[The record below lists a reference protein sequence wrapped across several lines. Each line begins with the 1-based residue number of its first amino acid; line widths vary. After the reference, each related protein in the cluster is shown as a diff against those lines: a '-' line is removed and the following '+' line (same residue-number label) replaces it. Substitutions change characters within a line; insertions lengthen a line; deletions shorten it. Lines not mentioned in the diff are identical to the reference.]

1 MQFFNGSKSLFS
13 NIKTDTVH
21 TTGCS
26 KCGAYLSCKNGR
38 LDGVVGSNDILLIL
52 PLPNVNEDNR
62 GYCGC
67 GEEYEWL
74 ADQLNEVGISF
85 KQCSRIN
92 VIGCRT
98 KNLKAFDMCRQRVD
112 AFVNKVKPK
121 LVIAFGS
128 DTLSVTVGREWTRSL
143 GDIQKWHSFC
153 IPFRY
158 WNNGTWLVHAE
169 SPSEIV
175 LSESFYKNE
184 KWKNAES
191 FYEKAEA
198 VCKTGFYRMH
208 TRVLKEGIRDA
219 YRKCKEPIPVR
230 PESTIK
236 PHVLNEADALVF
248 LEKNYQYLKNN
259 PDAILTFDLETN
271 MIKAYNNNARV
282 YSIAVLADKS
292 LGSAAFRC
300 TPATKEAFVKLFT
313 LRPKVNGAN
322 VKFDF
327 VWNVVKLG
335 MNPADFKIY
344 FDTVLMAHLLDN
356 RDGITSLKFNTYRF
370 FGITYESEAHKYFES
385 DGGCN
390 SENKI
395 FEAPEHTIL
404 YYNALDVI
412 YTDAVMQ
419 EQEKLWTLE
428 DNPKKEFAR
437 KLYLEASIALAK
449 MEIVGVPMDLNKIQ
463 ESKKFCMDKIK
474 EIEDTIKDDPVWKE
488 WGEYVGVDKRSI
500 LSEAQIVDF
509 FIKHKKLHPIGIS
522 KKAKPKADHEWLT
535 KMLDQEPFLQYV
547 LDYRK
552 YTKMLSTYIKGYE
565 TELNDD
571 GRIRSFYTLNN
582 VSSFRSAS
590 NSPNGQNQS
599 SRDMEQVSLL
609 KSCYIPPSGWYI
621 TCYDFSGLENA
632 VSGNITQDDYMLGCV
647 DGSVDCHRANAEQAF
662 FFDEGE
668 YDALKK
674 YDEESHTK
682 HAKTARNGG
691 KSLSFQ
697 VLYGQ
702 AKQVVATTLWKYM
715 DDKNVHVSP
724 TETAKERVI
733 KRLNMEQKYSQAIK
747 KNKDLDKNEYFYEIY
762 EDFIQTVIDDF
773 WNNRFSKTNEW
784 RENTFETLLKT
795 GKIHYPT
802 GLTVRGLGSR
812 NFFLNAPIQGSGN
825 CCTLLSLVLLT
836 QEAEKRGFR
845 GRPCMQIHDDIVSL
859 VPPEE
864 LDEYLAL
871 QKYIMEV
878 RTKEVFKWLSVPL
891 MAEAEITSTNWAE
904 KKEYSNHL
912 ELYKKKYLNQ

>member
-1 MQFFNGSKSLFS
+1 MGFFNNNSSLFS
-13 NIKTDTVH
+13 KAKTEMSYTS
-21 TTGCS
+21 GCS
-26 KCGAYLSCKNGR
+26 RCGAYLKCTHGR
-38 LDGVVGSNDILLIL
+38 LDAVVGSNDILLIL
-52 PLPNVNEDNR
+52 PPPNKAEDVTGR
-62 GYCGC
+62 CGV
-67 GEEYEWL
+67 GEEYTWL
-74 ADQLNEVGISF
+74 KEQFADVGLDF
-85 KQCSRIN
+85 NACSRIN
-92 VIGCRT
+92 VVGCKT
-98 KNLKAFDMCRQRVD
+98 DNPKALEICRQRID
-112 AFVNKVKPK
+112 TFVRTCKPK
-121 LVIAFGS
+121 LVIAFGTE
-128 DTLSVTVGREWTRSL
+128 TLSSTVGREWTRSL
-143 GDIQKWHSFC
+143 GDIEKWHSFT

-158 WNNGTWLVHAE
+158 WNDGTWLVHVE
-169 SPSEIV
+169 SPKEIIYA
-175 LSESFYKNE
+175 ENFYKNE
-184 KWKNAES
+184 KWKSATT
-191 FYEKAEA
+191 FTEKALA
-198 VCKTGFYRMH
+198 VQRSSYYRMH
-208 TRVLKEGIRDA
+208 ARVLKEGLRDA
-219 YRKCKEPIPVR
+219 YRKSRESIPTR
-230 PESTIK
+230 PENTVI
-236 PHVLNEADALVF
+236 PHVLDEESALIF

-300 TPATKEAFVKLFT
+300 TPATKDAFIKLFT
-313 LRPKVNGAN
+313 LKPKVNGAN

-327 VWNVVKLG
+327 VWNAVKLG
-335 MNPADFKIY
+335 MNPADFKIH

-370 FGITYESEAHKYFES
+370 FGITYESEAHKYLES

-390 SENKI
+390 TENRI
-395 FEAPEHTIL
+395 FEAPEYTIL

-412 YTDAVMQ
+412 YTDAVMM
-419 EQEKLWTLE
+419 EQEKLWLLE
-428 DNPKKEFAR
+428 ENPKKDFAR
-437 KLYLEASIALAK
+437 RLYLEASIALAK

-463 ESKKFCMDKIK
+463 ESKKFCTDKIN
-474 EIEDTIKDDPVWKE
+474 EIEDAIKDNPVWKE
-488 WGEYVGVDKRSI
+488 WGEYVGVEKRSI

-509 FIKHKKLHPIGIS
+509 FVKHKGLHPVGIS
-522 KKAKPKADHEWLT
+522 KSAKPKADHEWLT
-535 KMLDQEPFLQYV
+535 KMVGQEPFLQYV

-552 YTKMLSTYIKGYE
+552 YTKMLSTYLKGYE

-599 SRDMEQVSLL
+599 SRDQEQVSLL
-609 KSCYIPPSGWYI
+609 KSCYIPPSGWYM
-621 TCYDFSGLENA
+621 TCYDFSGLENS
-632 VSGNITQDDYMLGCV
+632 VSGNICKDEYILGCV

-674 YDEESHTK
+674 YDEDNHTK

-691 KSLSFQ
+691 KSFSFST
-697 VLYGQ
+697 LYGA

-715 DDKNVHVSP
+715 DDKNVHVTP
-724 TETAKERVI
+724 TETAKHRVI
-733 KRLNMEQKYSQAIK
+733 TRLNMESKYIQYV
-747 KNKDLDKNEYFYEIY
+747 KNGGTLDRDEYYYTLY
-762 EDFIQTVIDDF
+762 EDFAQTLIDDF
-773 WNNRFSKTNEW
+773 WLNRCSKTNEW
-784 RENTFETLLKT
+784 RNNTFETFLQT

-802 GLTVRGLGSR
+802 GLTIRGFGSR
-812 NFFLNAPIQGSGN
+812 NFLLNAPIQGSGN
-825 CCTLLSLVLLT
+825 CCTLLAVVLLT
-836 QEAEKRGFR
+836 KEAEKRGFR

-891 MAEAEITSTNWAE
+891 MAESEITDTNWAE
-904 KKEYSNHL
+904 KKEYSGHL